1 MSDVLPYM
9 SLRNQ
14 MVKRQ
19 MTRKVAKLFMNGR
32 SQAVRIPKEFRFE
45 GSEVYIEKD
54 GDRVILSP
62 KGASSWREFFE
73 DTQTV
78 SDDFSVEPRDMLAEE
93 RDWS

>member
-1 MSDVLPYM
+1 
-9 SLRNQ
+9 
-14 MVKRQ
+14 
-19 MTRKVAKLFMNGR
+19 MTRKIAKLFMNGR

-45 GSEVYIEKD
+45 GTEVYIEKD

-62 KGASSWREFFE
+62 KRASSWRGFFE
-73 DTQTV
+73 DPRTV

>member
-1 MSDVLPYM
+1 
-9 SLRNQ
+9 
-14 MVKRQ
+14 

-54 GDRVILSP
+54 GNRVVLSP
-62 KGASSWREFFE
+62 KKDSIWREFFE
-73 DTQTV
+73 KVPAV
-78 SDDFSVEPRDMLAEE
+78 SDDFSVEPRDMPAEE